1 MFTNFHGFI
10 CKCVR
15 IYNEFGMIYIRN
27 IPERQGIYIPVSYKD
42 PAGSELYH
50 FLLYNTIN
58 LTKSVD
64 EILRTADFN
73 NDFNADFA
81 VYPEPILSAGGL
93 FYFFTFE
100 LPDDMVEGTYEYI
113 LMHGDS
119 ILSRG
124 VAMVGEFQNQDSQYH
139 KDIEYEQYTGE

>member
-1 MFTNFHGFI
+1 
-10 CKCVR
+10 
-15 IYNEFGMIYIRN
+15 MIYIRN

-81 VYPEPILSAGGL
+81 IYPEPILSEGGL

-100 LPDDMVEGTYEYI
+100 LPDDMVAGTYEYI
-113 LMHGDS
+113 LKHGDS

-124 VAMVGEFQNQDSQYH
+124 VAMVGEFQNQDGQYH
-139 KDIEYEQYTGE
+139 KDIEYEQYTGK